1 MRTHHFHNKIKE
13 RKETE
18 TERYRDA
25 VIWGNDFHPALT
37 VKLNLKSL
45 IMLKKLS
52 QVRKSENL
60 TLGSVTI
67 GNLCHPDCSNISLMT
82 ECELG
87 DTSKRNAIRVVDE
100 STIQD
105 FPFPLLVRSNLFISL
120 VITFFY
126 KYYKQFKE

>member
-37 VKLNLKSL
+37 VQLNLKSL

-60 TLGSVTI
+60 TLEV
-67 GNLCHPDCSNISLMT
+67 
-82 ECELG
+82 
-87 DTSKRNAIRVVDE
+87 
-100 STIQD
+100 
-105 FPFPLLVRSNLFISL
+105 
-120 VITFFY
+120 
-126 KYYKQFKE
+126 